1 MVAMKGNPTAAAVVV
16 VVVAAAADDTVAAVE
31 VVRPLVLLFQ
41 RYSLRCQTVVEER
54 EDHLGYL
61 LSLHF
66 LECWQSCY

>member
-1 MVAMKGNPTAAAVVV
+1 MVAMKGNPTAAAAAAVG
-16 VVVAAAADDTVAAVE
+16 AAADDTVAAVE

-41 RYSLRCQTVVEER
+41 RYLLRCQTVVEER
-54 EDHLGYL
+54 EDRLGYL